1 MYECALP
8 LGYLRGEKMITGK
21 VVGTVVASNKIES
34 LNGMKLLIVQ
44 KMKIS
49 GALTADFVVAA
60 DGVGAGVGE
69 VVLVVSGS
77 SARQTEMTNN
87 RPMDA
92 LIMAIIDTFE
102 VGGKV
107 TYQK

>member
-1 MYECALP
+1 
-8 LGYLRGEKMITGK
+8 MITGK
-21 VVGTVVASNKIES
+21 VVGTVVASNKVES

-49 GALTADFVVAA
+49 GELTSDFVVAA
-60 DGVGAGVGE
+60 DGVGAGVDE

-77 SARQTEMTNN
+77 SARQTEMTLN

-102 VGGKV
+102 VGGNV
-107 TYQK
+107 IYQK